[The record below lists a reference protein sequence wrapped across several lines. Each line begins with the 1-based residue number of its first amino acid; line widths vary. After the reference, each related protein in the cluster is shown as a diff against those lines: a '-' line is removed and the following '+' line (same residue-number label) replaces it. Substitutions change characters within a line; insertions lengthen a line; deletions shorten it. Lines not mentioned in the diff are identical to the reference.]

1 MSRGKIILLVDDS
14 ENDLLL
20 VRIAFHKAGSTC
32 LLHEVPNGEEAIAY
46 LKGESPYDDRTQF
59 PLPAVVLLD
68 INMPM
73 KNGFAVLEWARAQP
87 ALKCLSIIMFTASM
101 RREDV
106 EQAFDLGANSFLV
119 KPTNLGELT
128 KMLRCLS
135 DWLAY
140 DHLLPSDCRARK

>member
-1 MSRGKIILLVDDS
+1 MDRKQNILLVDDS

-20 VRIAFHKAGSTC
+20 MRLAFQKAGSTC
-32 LLHEVPNGEEAIAY
+32 LLQEVHNGEEAIAY
-46 LKGESPYDDRTQF
+46 LKGQSPYNDRTQF
-59 PLPAVVLLD
+59 PLPTVVLLD

-73 KNGFAVLEWARAQP
+73 KDGFAVLEWARAQP
-87 ALKCLSIIMFTASM
+87 ALKRLSIIMLTASM

-140 DHLLPSDCRARK
+140 DHLPPSDCRAMK